1 MTSTTKPLGDDGGS
15 QQQVFESWQKGDPNR
30 FGHQT
35 SICWIVL
42 TAVARRR
49 RLSCS
54 QPASP
59 KTVKAAA
66 SQPLRARVPNRGSV
80 GSGGNLSQQLPAV
93 VTEPSPFRPHS
104 DESGPAIPWRV
115 GRHQSPP
122 PLHRQKKSKSHL
134 DRSACLPK
142 TQTLKPPLALPVWP
156 EKHDRRPAN
165 TPPACAPP
173 PASLDSGGL
182 PSLWPCGA
190 PL

>member
-104 DESGPAIPWRV
+104 DESGR
-115 GRHQSPP
+115 
-122 PLHRQKKSKSHL
+122 LFL
-134 DRSACLPK
+134 
-142 TQTLKPPLALPVWP
+142 
-156 EKHDRRPAN
+156 
-165 TPPACAPP
+165 
-173 PASLDSGGL
+173 GGL
-182 PSLWPCGA
+182 VATRARLRFTGRKNQNLTWIDLHASKNAGPFSSR
-190 PL
+190 